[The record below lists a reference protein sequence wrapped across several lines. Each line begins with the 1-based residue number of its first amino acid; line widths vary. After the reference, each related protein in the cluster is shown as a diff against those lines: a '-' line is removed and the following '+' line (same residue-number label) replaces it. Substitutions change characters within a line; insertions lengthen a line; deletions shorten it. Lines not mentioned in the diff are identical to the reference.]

1 MGSGDYYLM
10 AFIAPFQIFSDS
22 DNVINRNQLVNSI
35 KVLDV
40 TDMANSE
47 FP

>member
-1 MGSGDYYLM
+1 MGSVDYYLM
-10 AFIAPFQIFSDS
+10 AFIDPIQIFSDP
-22 DNVINRNQLVNSI
+22 DNVIIRIQLVNSI